1 MRFHNTERRYTVL
14 ITHRRFGKTVCIL
27 NDLIRG
33 AIRDGNTIR
42 AWRGAYMAPY
52 LKQAKDVAWD
62 YLKYYA
68 GVLPGIRFNETELR
82 ADFSNGARIRL
93 YGADNA
99 DALRGQYL
107 DYAALDEAA
116 NISRSIWQLNI
127 RPMLADRRG
136 RIVFTGTPQGV
147 NNLLYDVYEQ
157 ALAETAGTQNMP
169 PAAGG
174 NDSPRTPPIV
184 GSSEMPRTLSNDW
197 ALFLFRASETG
208 YVAPEELA
216 KARADMGE
224 DEYNQEFECSFAAA
238 VRGAYWSR
246 EIDALEQAGR
256 IGSVPYEPG
265 LAVYTAWDLGMDDA
279 TSIWFFQVERS
290 GDWRV
295 IDYYESSGEGLAHYA
310 DVLQARGYR
319 YNVHIAPHDIMVRE
333 LGTGKSRLE
342 TARALGIR
350 FKAARN
356 LPVIDGINAVRK
368 QLPSCWFDAAKCA
381 EGLKALRQYRKSYSE
396 QLDVYGK
403 PIHDWTSH
411 AADAMRYAVVGMMPE
426 RDERDGP
433 LPTKT
438 INYRR

>member
-1 MRFHNTERRYTVL
+1 MRFHNAERRYTVL

-33 AIRDGNTIR
+33 AIRDGNRIR

-68 GVLPGIRFNETELR
+68 GGQPGIRFNESELR
-82 ADFSNGARIRL
+82 ADFANGARIRL

-127 RPMLADRRG
+127 RPMLADRQG

-157 ALAETAGTQNMP
+157 ALEQADIDPEH
-169 PAAGG
+169 
-174 NDSPRTPPIV
+174 
-184 GSSEMPRTLSNDW
+184 W
-197 ALFLFRASETG
+197 AYFVFKASETG
-208 YVAPEELA
+208 YVPEAELA

-256 IGSVPYEPG
+256 IGSVPYERG
-265 LAVYTAWDLGMDDA
+265 LDVYTAWDLGMDDA
-279 TSIWFFQVERS
+279 TTIWFFQVERG

-310 DVLQARGYR
+310 EVLQARGYR
-319 YNVHIAPHDIMVRE
+319 YNFHIAPHDIMVRE

-356 LPVIDGINAVRK
+356 LPVIDGISAVRK
-368 QLPSCWFDAAKCA
+368 QLPSCWFDAKKCA

-411 AADAMRYAVVGMMPE
+411 AADAFRYAVVGMMPE

-433 LPTKT
+433 MPTKT